1 MRIKNGSPKS
11 CKGFTLTEI
20 MIVLIILGLLI
31 AIALPR
37 VSQVLFTGKVSA
49 TKASLNSFVKAAKNF
64 NADTN
69 VWPGSVKDLMAPIT
83 VGEQCYNTKA
93 LNPSVYSAAQAKNW
107 KGPYMDGTTAEVSVD
122 AWGARISIGVVEGST
137 FKYSGRDANGN
148 QVEVGN
154 AKDSDS
160 FNELGEVS
168 GLYFHSRGEDSST
181 SGGSETGSAKDD
193 IFVFVASR
201 IK

>member
-1 MRIKNGSPKS
+1 MHIKSIIRDKNRR
-11 CKGFTLTEI
+11 GFTLTEI

-83 VGEQCYNTKA
+83 VGESCYNTKA
-93 LNPSVYSAAQAKNW
+93 LSASAYSVAQAKNW
-107 KGPYMDGTTAEVSVD
+107 KGPYMDGTTAEISVD
-122 AWGARISIGVVEGST
+122 AWGAKISIGVVEGST
-137 FKYSGRDANGN
+137 FKYTGRDVNGN
-148 QVEVGN
+148 IVEVGN
-154 AKDSDS
+154 AKDSDT

-168 GLYFHSRGEDSST
+168 GLYFHSRGEDT
-181 SGGSETGSAKDD
+181 GAGGSEGGSPKDD